1 MERQA
6 ITVCDVTA
14 VECHQDKLRVG
25 SLARPSQ
32 KPKHVSQGGIC
43 VDKRREG
50 QGLERRV
57 KVRQKEQHK
66 EMT

>member
-32 KPKHVSQGGIC
+32 KPKHVSQGGIQ
-43 VDKRREG
+43 RREG